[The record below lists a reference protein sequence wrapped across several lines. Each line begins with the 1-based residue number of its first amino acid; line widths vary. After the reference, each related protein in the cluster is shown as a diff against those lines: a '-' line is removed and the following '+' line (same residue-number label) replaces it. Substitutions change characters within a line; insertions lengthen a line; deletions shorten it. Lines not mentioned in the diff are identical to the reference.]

1 MNRILA
7 VTVMA
12 LTLSL
17 ALAPISVSAS
27 GWDEN
32 PLSRLD
38 KQTGVNSSYHPDW
51 NKSDNHAMKAYG
63 WQFSKVCGLELCAG
77 EVNDGSKSKSFLQN
91 EQTNAPQ
98 GLSDRLGM
106 SATGEKAFERS
117 SISSVFSGNFYI
129 KGLF

>member
-1 MNRILA
+1 MNKIHAVAIMA
-7 VTVMA
+7 VT
-12 LTLSL
+12 L
-17 ALAPISVSAS
+17 ALVFAPLSAS
-27 GWDEN
+27 AN
-32 PLSRLD
+32 I
-38 KQTGVNSSYHPDW
+38 SYHPDW

>member
-51 NKSDNHAMKAYG
+51 NKQQNISVKAYG
-63 WQFSKVCGLELCAG
+63 WQFSKVCGLDLCAG
-77 EVNDGSKSKSFLQN
+77 EINDGAKSKSFIKS
-91 EQTNAPQ
+91 EQVKSPQ
-98 GLSDRLGM
+98 TLSPRFGM
-106 SATGEKAFERS
+106 SATGDD
-117 SISSVFSGNFYI
+117 FSLINQSMFDGHYYI
-129 KGLF
+129 KGFFR